1 MTNNQTTTAGQNVA
15 YRRVSTTDQ
24 KTDRQLVDTGITFD
38 REFADKATGGNV
50 DRPAFQEMLSYVRA
64 GDTIHVHSLDR
75 FSRNL
80 ADLEATIKDLSSRG
94 VSVRFHKEGITT
106 GGGMSGVDTL
116 LLQIIAAV
124 SQFELNTIRERQ
136 REGIEARKEKL
147 GAKAYP
153 GRDKNMRKRAEVRRC
168 LEQGMTIRATM
179 AHVPC
184 SNGLVMAVKKEM
196 AEVTTDR
203 TQKGIS

>member
-1 MTNNQTTTAGQNVA
+1 MNQTTTAGQNVA

-24 KTDRQLVDTGITFD
+24 KTDRQLVDTGIHFD
-38 REFADKATGGNV
+38 REFTDKATGGNT

-124 SQFELNTIRERQ
+124 SQFELSAIRSRQ

-168 LEQGMTIRATM
+168 LEKGMTIRATM

-184 SNGLVMAVKKEM
+184 SNGLVLAVKKEM